1 LEGGKERVNALIL
14 HAIREVSS
22 LETSFTAFQHIGFLL
37 IFFFWQWV
45 QKQMLLV
52 LQDMPEQD
60 RLLDDVQLQCAYM
73 NYQYFNKSPEAGRMI
88 SESLEARKKK
98 VRSFYFVSVHHL
110 FTSSC
115 SFYDEKLLTR
125 NLVWRQ

>member
-1 LEGGKERVNALIL
+1 MEGGKEKVNALIL
-14 HAIREVSS
+14 HSLREVSS

-37 IFFFWQWV
+37 TFWQWV

-98 VRSFYFVSVHHL
+98 VRSFFFVSVHRQY
-110 FTSSC
+110 TSSC
-115 SFYDEKLLTR
+115 SFCDEKLLTR
-125 NLVWRQ
+125 YLVWRL

>member
-1 LEGGKERVNALIL
+1 
-14 HAIREVSS
+14 
-22 LETSFTAFQHIGFLL
+22 
-37 IFFFWQWV
+37 
-45 QKQMLLV
+45 MLLV

-98 VRSFYFVSVHHL
+98 VRSFCFVSVHHQ
-110 FTSSC
+110 FTSPC
-115 SFYDEKLLTR
+115 SFCDEKLLTR
-125 NLVWRQ
+125 NLVWRL